1 MYMHVCLYVHEMVIR
16 AAWHRGGVLC
26 SKVEASGLRGCHT
39 VWGEAGGVVNHARCV
54 DMEMLTHTHTHP
66 SPQTETDLEKYEETQ
81 LKAHH
86 SARRRICS
94 RKSPVV
100 S

>member
-54 DMEMLTHTHTHP
+54 DMEMLTHTHT
-66 SPQTETDLEKYEETQ
+66 SI
-81 LKAHH
+81 
-86 SARRRICS
+86 SANRDRPGEVRGNPIEGS
-94 RKSPVV
+94 SF